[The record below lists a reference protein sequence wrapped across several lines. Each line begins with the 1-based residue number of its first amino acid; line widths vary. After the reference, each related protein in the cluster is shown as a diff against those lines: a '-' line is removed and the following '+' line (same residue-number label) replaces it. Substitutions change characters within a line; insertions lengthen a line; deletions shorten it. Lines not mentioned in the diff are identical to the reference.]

1 MGLQTARSHLQ
12 RRCLRTTDPRNPDS
26 LVEYKSLYDMT
37 SYDLSKDKFMDIA
50 INNKLLDLDD
60 ASLTV
65 CLISR
70 NTLGPDSLVQPSM
83 DFTTPKVKK
92 GELRQSLHQSWW

>member
-1 MGLQTARSHLQ
+1 MFEEYGPT
-12 RRCLRTTDPRNPDS
+12 PRICIDFVINPDS

-37 SYDLSKDKFMDIA
+37 SYNLSKDKFMDIA
-50 INNKLLDLDD
+50 ENNKLLDLDD

-83 DFTTPKVKK
+83 DFTTPSVDAK
-92 GELRQSLHQSWW
+92 LRQSLRQSWW